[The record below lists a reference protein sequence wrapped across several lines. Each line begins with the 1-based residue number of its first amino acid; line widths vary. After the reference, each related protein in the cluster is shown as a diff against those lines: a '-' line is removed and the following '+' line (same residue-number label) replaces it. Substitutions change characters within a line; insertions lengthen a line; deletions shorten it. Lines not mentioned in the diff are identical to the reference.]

1 MLKLRSILH
10 SGPWSQD
17 KQEKTESLDLSIKR
31 LEVFEM
37 RLYSLLVE
45 HLLLASYMKALG
57 WILKRGE
64 TNAFKLSSVECGF
77 QKLFIRTD

>member
-1 MLKLRSILH
+1 MRSILH
-10 SGPWSQD
+10 SEPWSQD
-17 KQEKTESLDLSIKR
+17 KQEKTKSLDLSIKR

-64 TNAFKLSSVECGF
+64 TNAFKVSSVECGF